1 MTGRFDA
8 LYRLVMEQTGQN
20 DGFRYRDMTVAIVP
34 GSFKPPNKGH
44 REMVMAYVGMA
55 DKVIVLISNISK
67 AAISSRPLSLTNLKE
82 LRQAEGRDREAEAQ
96 GGRRLAQDRG
106 GLQDSLRPG
115 GQGRFADV
123 R

>member
-34 GSFKPPNKGH
+34 GSFKPPHKGH
-44 REMVMAYVGMA
+44 WEMVMAYVGMA

-82 LRQAEGRDREAEAQ
+82 LRQAKGRN
-96 GGRRLAQDRG
+96 
-106 GLQDSLRPG
+106 
-115 GQGRFADV
+115 
-123 R
+123 